1 MWSAL
6 GVPTPYASPSPKAH
20 TQQGPCSPACHQP
33 PGMSWG
39 HHRPVHPSVPT
50 FSLPSPYW
58 SPQGPVV
65 LSHSEPA
72 YGPGRA
78 LQHQQRGEPQ
88 WTPLMPWTLPPQS
101 LASLDPQPAQP
112 RSIGLWPP
120 SSPRRIAS
128 RPLGMLEPPK
138 LGRSAVW
145 CRRGRKLS
153 HPPASPKAT
162 PPVCCWRSQGQPQGL
177 LLTEMMVSVSCGQPS
192 PLGGEGQS

>member
-1 MWSAL
+1 MPPPHLKHTHSRVPAL
-6 GVPTPYASPSPKAH
+6 LAAINLLGCPGDTTGLSTPQSPHFPFHPPTGALNAQSFPLTLSQLMDQEGH
-20 TQQGPCSPACHQP
+20 CST
-33 PGMSWG
+33 SK
-39 HHRPVHPSVPT
+39 
-50 FSLPSPYW
+50 
-58 SPQGPVV
+58 
-65 LSHSEPA
+65 E
-72 YGPGRA
+72 
-78 LQHQQRGEPQ
+78 GEPQ

-112 RSIGLWPP
+112 LSVGLWPP

-192 PLGGEGQS
+192 PLGVRVKAES